1 MFDITKG
8 EHLMTSVVNI
18 SR

>member
-1 MFDITKG
+1 ML
-8 EHLMTSVVNI
+8 EMNQSVVNI